1 MRIPDTDGPLKP
13 ALVYDPAGSLVG
25 TGLSNEKG
33 YRKSIE
39 RGEFWEIDGRS
50 GRLLPSAATRGFKRI
65 EDLATHYA
73 VHAEAWQPQDPADQ
87 KEPAPSDGKAA
98 VPGGTG
104 RTADSASSSAG
115 SSFLLELQEL
125 IYRRREEMPEGS
137 YTTHLFE
144 KGEEKIRK
152 KTGEEAVELLLA
164 ATDREIISESADL
177 IYHLMVLLTER
188 DLSIGQVIAELQG
201 RH

>member
-1 MRIPDTDGPLKP
+1 
-13 ALVYDPAGSLVG
+13 
-25 TGLSNEKG
+25 
-33 YRKSIE
+33 
-39 RGEFWEIDGRS
+39 
-50 GRLLPSAATRGFKRI
+50 
-65 EDLATHYA
+65 
-73 VHAEAWQPQDPADQ
+73 
-87 KEPAPSDGKAA
+87 
-98 VPGGTG
+98 
-104 RTADSASSSAG
+104 
-115 SSFLLELQEL
+115 
-125 IYRRREEMPEGS
+125 MPEGS